1 MVYNYGSVIDTTNSK
16 GVKVLE
22 NSTLDAR
29 GIPTRV
35 CPSCNGD
42 LFTVQVS
49 FDEGYDVAGYLLD
62 CECAYCHTKLTA
74 PTPLDLVIDNE

>member
-1 MVYNYGSVIDTTNSK
+1 MEIGI
-16 GVKVLE
+16 
-22 NSTLDAR
+22 DAR

-35 CPSCNGD
+35 CVTCGAD

-49 FDEGYDVAGYLLD
+49 FDEDYEICGYLLD

-74 PTPLDLVIDNE
+74 PTPLDLAEVEF